1 MSMSKWPKTTRA
13 TQVTNLL
20 ARDVVLEVED
30 GLFPVRVGRLRG
42 GGEADALVAH
52 AELDVEER
60 HEGLRRNSF
69 AIWYI
74 GSKHDGSVDNN

>member
-1 MSMSKWPKTTRA
+1 MKYCQRKPT
-13 TQVTNLL
+13 TNLL

-30 GLFPVRVGRLRG
+30 GLLPVRVGRLGG

-60 HEGLRRNSF
+60 HEGLQSKRFVRRSWQ
-69 AIWYI
+69 ATD
-74 GSKHDGSVDNN
+74 SLHVRTCT

>member
-1 MSMSKWPKTTRA
+1 MNYCQIKPT
-13 TQVTNLL
+13 TNLL

-30 GLFPVRVGRLRG
+30 CLLPVRVGRLGG

-60 HEGLRRNSF
+60 HEGLQSKMYVRRSWKATNSLR
-69 AIWYI
+69 
-74 GSKHDGSVDNN
+74 VRTCT